1 MRDDEDDLPFASRP
15 KKVVMKKAAKPMSI
29 TAGVTTSYNEILDD
43 DTDIEAVD
51 PLPQTKL
58 AGEITP
64 PAPLGG
70 FSKQRPQPHCA
81 CIKGVGECVFF
92 CSFQ

>member
-15 KKVVMKKAAKPMSI
+15 KKVVMKKSAKPTSI

-43 DTDIEAVD
+43 DTDIEADD
-51 PLPQTKL
+51 PVSQTKL

-64 PAPLGG
+64 LACLGWI
-70 FSKQRPQPHCA
+70 P
-81 CIKGVGECVFF
+81 
-92 CSFQ
+92 